1 MVGQISGYMLDR
13 HIINSCGIQ
22 DSLCCLCACHSRCTA
37 VLTYVASAA
46 AAILQLLRLV
56 LLFGGRD
63 RD

>member
-1 MVGQISGYMLDR
+1 MVGQISGWAERSDPISVRALFHAGVDCETVDQR
-13 HIINSCGIQ
+13 LWHG
-22 DSLCCLCACHSRCTA
+22 
-37 VLTYVASAA
+37 AA